1 MGEELTADQVMAR
14 DVYSV
19 PSTMSLVELE
29 RTLIEHRFGGVPVVD
44 DGRLVGVI
52 SRSDLVKHLTADQ
65 AAESVDTDYFWDMGG
80 TTKLDDDVR
89 GRATADR
96 SVVEAMLADL
106 VVADLMVR
114 DVIQVSPAAPVSEIA
129 ALMVSRR
136 IHRVLV
142 VEGASVCGVVTT
154 MDLARLFADG
164 RVVAR
169 A

>member
-1 MGEELTADQVMAR
+1 MAKELTADQVMAR

-80 TTKLDDDVR
+80 ATKLDDNVG
-89 GRATADR
+89 GRAAADR
-96 SVVEAMLADL
+96 SVVESMLAEL

-114 DVIQVSPAAPVSEIA
+114 DVIQVSPAARVSEVA

-136 IHRVLV
+136 VHRVLV

-154 MDLARLFADG
+154 MDLARLLADG
-164 RVVAR
+164 RVVAS